1 MKTIKFKITTGPRI
15 SAQKQRKSEVTEQ
28 CPRRRRS
35 SAASPTRS
43 TGSSSS
49 SSSSAE
55 NGPKNHR
62 SRAGCTECKR
72 RRVKCDETFPVC
84 RNCQR
89 RGQVCEAAPRLRTW
103 QMESPW
109 IAKSHLRND
118 APDKVLLRYWLEKA
132 SQIMV
137 IDPDINPLS
146 FPILE
151 HLDASPSLLHAL
163 QSVSAAHQHF
173 FDPSQMARCLEERG
187 IAIQLV
193 QREIANPPKD
203 VFPVFL
209 TVLMLGLSTAWIEG
223 PVTQFGLQHLYGA
236 RALVDIML
244 ADSSLPEENPS
255 VFGFTIGAYLYWDM
269 ACAFLVSSS
278 EQAPIDNVDLFL
290 GVLQTGS
297 DYHPIGGYC
306 TEVYYHLSSV
316 GRYCRRVCD
325 TGIRNVEEE
334 NHLENM
340 LLGWKPEGDNE
351 ALVTIGEAFKIHGL
365 INLAISKR
373 HALLTDPSD
382 MDDFLSTQH
391 IDPTLLMASILTPP
405 PASNTEFHADEDPS
419 VREENIRRQA
429 VQVVRSLTSI
439 PPTHSCTNLQA
450 IPLLTAGSEL
460 TAEDYEERE
469 LVSQRFRALY
479 SINHIRSNLRALD
492 LLLELWE
499 LRDAGT
505 VMSWLDLMLEKGWS
519 IMMG

>member
-1 MKTIKFKITTGPRI
+1 MKTIKFKITTGPRVA
-15 SAQKQRKSEVTEQ
+15 SQKQRKPEVIEQ

-244 ADSSLPEENPS
+244 ADSSLPEDNPS
-255 VFGFTIGAYLYWDM
+255 VFSFTIGAYLYWDM
-269 ACAFLVSSS
+269 ATAFLVPSS

-325 TGIRNVEEE
+325 TGLRNVEEE

-340 LLGWKPEGDNE
+340 LIGWKPEGDNE

-373 HALLTDPSD
+373 HALLADPSD
-382 MDDFLSTQH
+382 MDDILSTQH
-391 IDPTLLMASILTPP
+391 IDPTLLMATILTPP
-405 PASNTEFHADEDPS
+405 PGSSTEFKTEEDPS
-419 VREENIRRQA
+419 VREEKIRKLA

-469 LVSQRFRALY
+469 MVSQRFRALY